1 MKRRSP
7 NPSFEQ
13 YGRVKGRRLLRL
25 TTEELKVFDNPTLL
39 LWSLAFGL
47 FGLGFFTYGK
57 RQAAPIPLAVGLTL
71 MIYPYFVT
79 NLALL
84 IAIGIALIALPYFV
98 RI

>member
-1 MKRRSP
+1 M
-7 NPSFEQ
+7 
-13 YGRVKGRRLLRL
+13 
-25 TTEELKVFDNPTLL
+25 FDNPALL
-39 LWSLAFGL
+39 LWSLVFGL

>member
-1 MKRRSP
+1 M
-7 NPSFEQ
+7 
-13 YGRVKGRRLLRL
+13 
-25 TTEELKVFDNPTLL
+25 FDNPALL
-39 LWSLAFGL
+39 LWSFVFSL

-71 MIYPYFVT
+71 MIYPYFVS

-84 IAIGIALIALPYFV
+84 IAIGIALIALPYFI

>member
-1 MKRRSP
+1 M
-7 NPSFEQ
+7 
-13 YGRVKGRRLLRL
+13 
-25 TTEELKVFDNPTLL
+25 FDNPTLL
-39 LWSLAFGL
+39 LWSLVFGL

-84 IAIGIALIALPYFV
+84 IAIGIALIALSYFV

>member
-1 MKRRSP
+1 M
-7 NPSFEQ
+7 
-13 YGRVKGRRLLRL
+13 GAALVHRL
-25 TTEELKVFDNPTLL
+25 TNMTELKTCAYQALIIEELKVFDNPALL
-39 LWSLAFGL
+39 LWSLVFGL

-98 RI
+98 KI

>member
-1 MKRRSP
+1 M
-7 NPSFEQ
+7 
-13 YGRVKGRRLLRL
+13 
-25 TTEELKVFDNPTLL
+25 FDNPALL
-39 LWSLAFGL
+39 LWSLVFSL

-57 RQAAPIPLAVGLTL
+57 RQVAPIPLVVGLTL

-79 NLALL
+79 YLALL

>member
-1 MKRRSP
+1 M
-7 NPSFEQ
+7 
-13 YGRVKGRRLLRL
+13 
-25 TTEELKVFDNPTLL
+25 FDNPALL
-39 LWSLAFGL
+39 LWSLVFSL

-57 RQAAPIPLAVGLTL
+57 RQVAPIPLVVGLTL

-98 RI
+98 KL